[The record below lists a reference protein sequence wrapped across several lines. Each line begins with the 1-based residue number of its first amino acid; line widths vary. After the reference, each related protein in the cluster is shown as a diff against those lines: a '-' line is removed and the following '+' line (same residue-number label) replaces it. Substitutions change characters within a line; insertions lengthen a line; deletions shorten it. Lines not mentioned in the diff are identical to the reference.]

1 MKTEA
6 SKTLYCSLDYNS
18 YKIMNF
24 YPENENFKEVIKY
37 IYLHKW
43 IIDGLECVP
52 IKINNYRQT
61 ICISIHFF
69 AGEIFI
75 NCNYLYLII
84 DIKYKKY
91 LNSSPN
97 SKNCKDFMLKYLV

>member
-18 YKIMNF
+18 YKVMNF

-43 IIDGLECVP
+43 IIDGLNV
-52 IKINNYRQT
+52 
-61 ICISIHFF
+61 
-69 AGEIFI
+69 
-75 NCNYLYLII
+75 YL
-84 DIKYKKY
+84 
-91 LNSSPN
+91 
-97 SKNCKDFMLKYLV
+97 